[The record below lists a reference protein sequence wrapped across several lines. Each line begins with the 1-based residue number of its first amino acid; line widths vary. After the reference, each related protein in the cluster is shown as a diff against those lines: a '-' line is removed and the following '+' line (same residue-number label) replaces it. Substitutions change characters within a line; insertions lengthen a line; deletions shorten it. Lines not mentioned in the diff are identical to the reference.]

1 MKTNTSLHHLWCSSN
16 RGTKPTICQRDTEIT
31 KRPSCFAWILLTIAV
46 LSLMPLAAISQEDHG
61 SGGGGGGCGD
71 VFGDLIHILRN
82 DDGQPILAQR
92 WVELPAEVP
101 GYGWGYCPIAVYTDD
116 VGDQQE
122 IPFLPFSC
130 DFDLTNPQDPEDPPL
145 EVVEVD
151 YFGRLNGGR
160 TKERNNRMHFDE
172 VISNIKA
179 AHLVKTDAA
188 GRLMLG
194 YDCTYVEAKTNKEAY
209 YKSPCLEWA
218 TIDSPME
225 HMGLYTRFMKYG
237 HLATDPYEIDTWAH
251 GDPKSG
257 TPFHVALGEE
267 DWPKFHTSLQ
277 HLLPNNG
284 EDPEACWDY
293 SQAESFKDSELP
305 NEPGYGVW
313 FAGEPFSDMDDDCVR
328 DENEPFS
335 DLDLDGV
342 FDPAEEIVDDNGNC
356 VLDEFKFTCAGAED
370 LGNKDFVSGAVSL
383 ASAASK
389 TGMITTD
396 LIQYFNR
403 ITKIAKKTEHTVS
416 PNNTLPA
423 LYRDCWTGADP
434 VLEDE
439 GPWEEL
445 AYEVECED
453 EEADIPPKVDPNNP
467 EYDYCAFGTPNHCL
481 FPDLQERFVDFSGL
495 TDYERE
501 ADSMVLIINTSAT
514 EWELPLSDSNP
525 TMESSTSNTW
535 EVTPGEGI
543 NLVTWMEAVNGKNPS
558 TTGIDGFRWATSDFL
573 RTIEFIHNNGV
584 PEVLECSY
592 GTTLC
597 ALD

>member
-1 MKTNTSLHHLWCSSN
+1 MKTGTSLHHHWCSLN

-82 DDGQPILAQR
+82 EHGQPILAQR

-101 GYGWGYCPIAVYTDD
+101 GYGWGYCPIAVS
-116 VGDQQE
+116 GEDQQE
-122 IPFLPFSC
+122 LPFLPYSC
-130 DFDLTNPQDPEDPPL
+130 DIDPDSIYLVE
-145 EVVEVD
+145 EVN

-194 YDCTYVEAKTNKEAY
+194 YDCTLNKGK

-225 HMGLYTRFMKYG
+225 QMGLYTRIMKYG

-267 DWPKFHTSLQ
+267 DWPKFHSSLQ

-293 SQAESFKDSELP
+293 DQAEDFVDSDED
-305 NEPGYGVW
+305 GVW
-313 FAGEPFSDMDDDCVR
+313 FAGEPFSDMDDNCVR
-328 DENEPFS
+328 DSNEPFT
-335 DLDLDGV
+335 DLDLDEV
-342 FDPAEEIVDDNGNC
+342 FDPAEEIINDNGNC
-356 VLDEFKFTCAGAED
+356 VRDEFKFLCAGTET

-389 TGMITTD
+389 HGMITID
-396 LIQYFNR
+396 LIQYWNR

-416 PNNTLPA
+416 PKNTLPA
-423 LYRDCWTGADP
+423 LYRDCWIGEDP
-434 VLEDE
+434 VLVGD
-439 GPWEEL
+439 GPWDEL
-445 AYEVECED
+445 PYVECVL
-453 EEADIPPKVDPNNP
+453 EEADIPPKVDPNDPADP
-467 EYDYCAFGTPNHCL
+467 EYDYCDFGTTNHCL
-481 FPDLQERFVDFSGL
+481 FPDLQERFVDFRGL
-495 TDYERE
+495 DDYERE
-501 ADSMVLIINTSAT
+501 ADNMVLIVNTSAT
-514 EWELPLSDSNP
+514 KWEFPLPDPSP
-525 TMESSTSNTW
+525 TVNNGTSNTW
-535 EVTPGEGI
+535 EVTPGKGI
-543 NLVTWMEAVNGKNPS
+543 NLVTWMEAVNGENFS
-558 TTGIDGFRWATSDFL
+558 TADIDGFRWAASDFL
-573 RTIEFIHNNGV
+573 RTIEFIHNYEV

>member
-1 MKTNTSLHHLWCSSN
+1 MKTGTSLHHLWCSSN

-46 LSLMPLAAISQEDHG
+46 LSLMPLAAISQGDHG
-61 SGGGGGGCGD
+61 SGGGGSGCGD

-82 DDGQPILAQR
+82 EHGQPILAQR

-101 GYGWGYCPIAVYTDD
+101 GYGWGYCPIAVSGEDK
-116 VGDQQE
+116 QE
-122 IPFLPFSC
+122 LPFLAYSC
-130 DFDLTNPQDPEDPPL
+130 DVDPDFIHL
-145 EVVEVD
+145 VEPVD

-179 AHLVKTDAA
+179 AHLVKTDAV

-194 YDCTYVEAKTNKEAY
+194 YDCTLKNGK

-225 HMGLYTRFMKYG
+225 HMGLYTRDMKYG

-257 TPFHVALGEE
+257 TPFHVALGKE
-267 DWPKFHTSLQ
+267 DWPKFHSSLQ

-284 EDPEACWDY
+284 EDPDYCWDY
-293 SQAESFKDSELP
+293 SQHEDFVDRPDDNDE
-305 NEPGYGVW
+305 YDGVW

-328 DENEPFS
+328 DEHEPFS
-335 DLDLDGV
+335 DVNLNGE
-342 FDPAEEIVDDNGNC
+342 FDAAEEILEDNGNC
-356 VLDEFKFTCAGAED
+356 VLDEFKFLCAGAET

-389 TGMITTD
+389 HGMITTD
-396 LIQYFNR
+396 LIQFWNR

-416 PNNTLPA
+416 PKNTLPA
-423 LYRDCWTGADP
+423 LYRDCWPSDIDP
-434 VLEDE
+434 VLIGE
-439 GPWEEL
+439 GPWDEL
-445 AYEVECED
+445 EYGLCVV
-453 EEADIPPKVDPNNP
+453 EEAVIPPKVDPNVPKDP
-467 EYDYCAFGTPNHCL
+467 EYDYCDSGTPNHCL
-481 FPDLQERFVDFSGL
+481 FPDVQERFVDFRGL
-495 TDYERE
+495 DYYERE
-501 ADSMVLIINTSAT
+501 ADNMVLIINTSAT
-514 EWELPLSDSNP
+514 KWEFTQSNP
-525 TMESSTSNTW
+525 GSTTEISTSNTW
-535 EVTPGEGI
+535 EVTPGQGI
-543 NLVTWMEAVNGKNPS
+543 NLVTWMEAVNGENPS
-558 TTGIDGFRWATSDFL
+558 TADIDGFRWAASDFL
-573 RTIEFIHNNGV
+573 RTIELIHNNEV